1 VILKSLVLPSNGTVF
16 KEEITMKN
24 INTKEFKNSY
34 SEEAMGKA
42 MHSNVCRQSRK
53 GSRSSALA
61 ALAAVMAFLTL
72 TTATLSGCGAVDPSS
87 SEPSANTQTSTEN
100 STSASSD
107 KNEGTSLD
115 KKGENNGQS
124 TTAAKDGSSE
134 GSDKIGIDKETAIA
148 NVKELCGADSTIVSC
163 TKGHSPVEG
172 FDCWVVTVTPANSS
186 ETVTY
191 YSGYQF
197 CYSNKGI
204 VEKPDSDVL
213 EDSDGYIPESAA
225 ISNVKEQVGSGAKIV
240 SSTKGKDPNG
250 FTCWVIVVEPITNGT
265 TPERVTY
272 YSGYQFCYKA
282 VDDQQSDGQN
292 PMMNFIG
299 NYTNG
304 RAMMYVSCVGMDQA
318 SVKITWSG
326 SVADS
331 AVWTMS
337 GDVSSTD
344 DAVTLTYSNCTKE
357 VLTYAEDGTVLSDT
371 FEYQNGSGSIEFKAS
386 DNNAYW
392 NDAQE
397 NASGGVSFWYYN
409 E

>member
-1 VILKSLVLPSNGTVF
+1 
-16 KEEITMKN
+16 MKN

-197 CYSNKGI
+197 CY
-204 VEKPDSDVL
+204 
-213 EDSDGYIPESAA
+213 
-225 ISNVKEQVGSGAKIV
+225 
-240 SSTKGKDPNG
+240 
-250 FTCWVIVVEPITNGT
+250 
-265 TPERVTY
+265 
-272 YSGYQFCYKA
+272 KA

-371 FEYQNGSGSIEFKAS
+371 FQYQNGSGSIEFKAS